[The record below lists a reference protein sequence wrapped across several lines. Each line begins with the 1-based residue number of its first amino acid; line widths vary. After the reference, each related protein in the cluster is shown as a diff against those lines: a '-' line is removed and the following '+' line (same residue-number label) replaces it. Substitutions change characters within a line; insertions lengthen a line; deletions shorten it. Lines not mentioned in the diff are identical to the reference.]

1 VAEYRAHYA
10 AKNTHDIPPSLVA
23 ASLIVPGYAES
34 APLPLKKNAGI

>member
-23 ASLIVPGYAES
+23 AMLIVPCCAEF
-34 APLPLKKNAGI
+34 APPPLKL